1 MRFFNASSFWFKYSY
16 DIPLPKNH
24 RFTSSKFSDLYEEL
38 KLKDFYKNA
47 VVFKPQKASVEDL
60 EIVHD
65 REYILKIK
73 NGKLS
78 EKEIE
83 AVALFVSKEG
93 KNWKNKL
100 SSFVQ

>member
-1 MRFFNASSFWFKYSY
+1 MKKISWITHYQY

-47 VVFKPQKASVEDL
+47 VVLKPKKASVEDL
-60 EIVHD
+60 ELVHD

-73 NGKLS
+73 NG
-78 EKEIE
+78 IY
-83 AVALFVSKEG
+83 FR
-93 KNWKNKL
+93 
-100 SSFVQ
+100 F